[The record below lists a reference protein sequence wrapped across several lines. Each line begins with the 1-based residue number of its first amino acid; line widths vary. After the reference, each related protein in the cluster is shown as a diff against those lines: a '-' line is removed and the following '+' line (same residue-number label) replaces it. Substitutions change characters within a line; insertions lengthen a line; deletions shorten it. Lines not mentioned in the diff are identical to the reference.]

1 MESGAAPGLY
11 PRLSNPRLALA
22 QVAPQPMQMEAGVPM
37 GVPISFAE
45 APVPVAMGMAI
56 PMEMATQAF
65 QVGAQDQV
73 PLLDLQTASILAT
86 INSFEVK
93 QRVKFWEALTGGCCE
108 QTNTY
113 DFFDVATGT
122 HVFVAQEQSEDLL
135 RFCCAPY
142 HSLSVKFKLVNSARM
157 DEQGRAWM
165 SKDEIYNLPTSFTL
179 DREGCPNKP
188 CLSCLIC
195 NDRCKDGYT
204 MHAGEPFDLPK
215 GTIGEATFAYA
226 SQPKCGGYFTPT
238 VNVFSRTQPGGGPE
252 AFAPLFKVEG
262 PCIFGGCS
270 ELCCSST
277 FQVSAITKPDQ
288 IDQALKLGDVAIIK
302 KTKPK
307 GMCDCVREAFSDSD
321 HFTVTF
327 REGIGLTP
335 QQKASM
341 MGALILSDYMFFE
354 KDGGM
359 CSATRN
365 GDVKIT
371 VFECYCCGMTQPCNL
386 YIPARS
392 LAGGAPPT
400 SESMVR

>member
-1 MESGAAPGLY
+1 MV
-11 PRLSNPRLALA
+11 
-22 QVAPQPMQMEAGVPM
+22 QVAPQPMQMEVGVAM
-37 GVPISFAE
+37 GVPV

-165 SKDEIYNLPTSFTL
+165 SKDSIYDLPTSFTL

-215 GTIGEATFAYA
+215 GTIGDATFAYA

-277 FQVSAITKPDQ
+277 FQVSGMSKPDQ

-359 CSATRN
+359 CSSTRN

-371 VFECYCCGMTQPCNL
+371 VFECFCCGTTQPCNV